1 MLIVVVDDEL
11 IAVIKNMLNYNV
23 LDEPKTIRV
32 AGQQILVG
40 TAMGIGPGVITDK
53 AWTKHKVGL
62 PIVAR

>member
-1 MLIVVVDDEL
+1 MNEL
-11 IAVIKNMLNYNV
+11 HV
-23 LDEPKTIRV
+23 LDGPEKIRV